1 MNWEEYNLQQQ
12 ERDLYYREKELEY
25 KQQEYE
31 NEQYNNN
38 SHSEFDESQAIL
50 ITILGAILVTV
61 GEPAYDLW
69 LFVTEFIQH
78 DLSKMNFFIYGGGI
92 ASVALLVYIIILPFL
107 KGWGW
112 TYVMLIALFF
122 QNLDLMLT
130 GKNYLFI
137 ISVHLNKM
145 AFEFLF

>member
-1 MNWEEYNLQQQ
+1 MMDWKEYDLQQQ
-12 ERDLYYREKELEY
+12 ERDLWDREQELEY
-25 KQQEYE
+25 RQQEYE
-31 NEQYNNN
+31 NEKYNN
-38 SHSEFDESQAIL
+38 SHSEFDESQTIL
-50 ITILGAILVTV
+50 LTILGAILITV

-69 LFVTEFIQH
+69 LLVTEFIQH
-78 DLSKMNFFIYGGGI
+78 DLSNMNFFIYGGGI
-92 ASVALLVYIIILPFL
+92 VSVAFLIYIVILPFL

-130 GKNYLFI
+130 GKNYLFD
-137 ISVHLNKM
+137 ISIHLNKI